1 MKKIVA
7 ILIIFVFVL
16 IQCTDNENH
25 IQHIGK
31 DLEKVSISSNSEI
44 INLTNEEALADSS
57 FQFLTSK
64 MGKIEND
71 DYILKKG
78 EIKSSKEIKLNW
90 RLIKKVKKGNYES
103 FTMLIEDRSDLFKFS
118 NIIFEK
124 IGSKENIYRFDY
136 IPSLSWILNHN
147 TKTISDFG

>member
-44 INLTNEEALADSS
+44 ISLTKEEALADSS

-71 DYILKKG
+71 DFILKKG
-78 EIKSSKEIKLNW
+78 EIKSS
-90 RLIKKVKKGNYES
+90 
-103 FTMLIEDRSDLFKFS
+103 
-118 NIIFEK
+118 
-124 IGSKENIYRFDY
+124 
-136 IPSLSWILNHN
+136 
-147 TKTISDFG
+147 